1 MRVTNNLIYGQ
12 SSNAI
17 SKANER
23 YMEVQEK
30 LAAQTNIIK
39 ASDDPVGASQVLQY
53 ESSNQKLKQ
62 YDDAMSMAASHLEYQ
77 EVALDS
83 LNSLLDDARSLL
95 IQGQNE
101 INTQADVD
109 AIAQEVAI
117 MVESMADLMNS
128 KSSDGDYIFAGTD
141 TSSPAFVM
149 ASNGRY
155 EWAGNEGQKFAQ
167 ISEGMKIAVT
177 DSGKKLFEDVWTRN
191 NFSAH
196 VESGDVA
203 LSTEI
208 RHQGD
213 FDAFMDKHYDPI
225 NPLNN
230 SYRLTTFPY
239 DEEAPNSSQLE
250 AAVASNTDVIEE
262 TAEQA
267 LAEQLGDVV
276 EQADPEVNRY
286 FGPPGRYVLTN
297 SLGEEVVS
305 GEYHPSKPIIFEGMS
320 FSLNGAPG
328 AVVDFELNP
337 PRRDNVL
344 NEIKKTLAVITDKD
358 STLAERE
365 KAFFDATTSITNTQ
379 SSIGQGRSAIGA
391 RMNTLSDKVNVNTAS
406 QLSNAIAQDKIGGL
420 DVGAAATDLAMAE
433 SALNASQKLFTRI
446 NNLSLFNQI

>member
-23 YMEVQEK
+23 YMDVQEK
-30 LAAQTNIIK
+30 IAAQTNIIK

-53 ESSNQKLKQ
+53 ESSNQKLRQ
-62 YDDAMSMAASHLEYQ
+62 YDDAMSMAASNLEYQ

-109 AIAQEVAI
+109 AISQELAI

-128 KSSDGDYIFAGTD
+128 KSAEGDYIFAGTD
-141 TSSPAFVM
+141 TSSPAFVLG
-149 ASNGRY
+149 NDGRY
-155 EWAGNEGQKFAQ
+155 EWAGNESQKFAQ

-177 DSGKKLFEDVWTRN
+177 DSGKKLFEDVWARN

-196 VESGDVA
+196 VESGEA
-203 LSTEI
+203 NLATEI

-213 FDAFMDKHYDPI
+213 FDAFMDEHYDPI

-230 SYRLTTFPY
+230 HYRLTTFAQG
-239 DEEAPNSSQLE
+239 EEPTLVSQVESALD
-250 AAVASNTDVIEE
+250 ANGDVIEE
-262 TAEQA
+262 TAEQE
-267 LAEQLGDVV
+267 LADQLGDVLK
-276 EQADPEVNRY
+276 EEEYDNRPY
-286 FGPPGRYVLTN
+286 FGPSGQYVLTN
-297 SLGEEVVS
+297 SFGEEVAS
-305 GEYHPSKPIIFEGMS
+305 GEYHPSKPIVFEGMS
-320 FSLNGAPG
+320 FSINSAPG
-328 AVVDFELNP
+328 AVIDFELNP

-344 NEIKKTLAVITDKD
+344 NEIKKTLSIISDED
-358 STLAERE
+358 SSMAERE

-379 SSIGQGRSAIGA
+379 SSIGQGRSSIGA
-391 RMNTLSDKVNVNTAS
+391 RMNTLSDKGNVNSAS
-406 QLSNAIAQDKIGGL
+406 QLSNAIAQDKVGGL

-433 SALNASQKLFTRI
+433 SALTASQKLFSRI